1 MLAVPRAIA
10 QLGPSGAI
18 SATIGATSRV
28 IATTSIA
35 TCPKAAMA
43 PRARRKLTFAMIWRM
58 ACGLFSGPDR
68 MKFEVLHMPAAERRY
83 KEMRRQLV
91 VEGGRVSIASPNDE
105 K

>member
-1 MLAVPRAIA
+1 
-10 QLGPSGAI
+10 
-18 SATIGATSRV
+18 
-28 IATTSIA
+28 
-35 TCPKAAMA
+35 
-43 PRARRKLTFAMIWRM
+43 
-58 ACGLFSGPDR
+58 